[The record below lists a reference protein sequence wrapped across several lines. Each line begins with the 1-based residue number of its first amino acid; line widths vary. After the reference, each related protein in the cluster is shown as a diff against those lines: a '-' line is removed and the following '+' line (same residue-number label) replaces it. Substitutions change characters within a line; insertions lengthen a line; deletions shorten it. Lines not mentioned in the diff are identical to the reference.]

1 MPEQL
6 HVPDLSM
13 LLTHPSPA
21 PCLPLCCIIPHPT
34 ANYNGTCPKS
44 IDAPMVGE
52 MLFEPKKGCD
62 FSITLEE
69 GPDFFV
75 TSHTAGAC
83 DKNLKV
89 YIHAVCIKSDNTFVS
104 GLFNNLPALPSMPS
118 FRHSLSRG
126 GPASEMASL
135 PAAGYS
141 NVVSGLPADL
151 AAVGGDVAPGAGAQA
166 GLRPATRLSVS
177 SSDPAV
183 LEAAKQSS
191 AADVR
196 PVLASLLMAAGAMA
210 LVL

>member
-1 MPEQL
+1 
-6 HVPDLSM
+6 
-13 LLTHPSPA
+13 
-21 PCLPLCCIIPHPT
+21 
-34 ANYNGTCPKS
+34 
-44 IDAPMVGE
+44 MVGE
-52 MLFEPKKGCD
+52 TLFEPKKGCD

-75 TSHTAGAC
+75 TSHTPGSC

-89 YIHAVCIKSDNTFVS
+89 YIHTVCIKNDNTFVS

-118 FRHSLSRG
+118 FRSSLSRG
-126 GPASEMASL
+126 APVADTAGL
-135 PAAGYS
+135 TAAGYS
-141 NVVSGLPADL
+141 NVVSGLPADM
-151 AAVGGDVAPGAGAQA
+151 AAVGGDVAPAASAHA

-177 SSDPAV
+177 SSSPAV

-196 PVLASLLMAAGAMA
+196 PVLASLLLAAGAMA

>member
-1 MPEQL
+1 
-6 HVPDLSM
+6 
-13 LLTHPSPA
+13 
-21 PCLPLCCIIPHPT
+21 
-34 ANYNGTCPKS
+34 
-44 IDAPMVGE
+44 MVGE
-52 MLFEPKKGCD
+52 TLFEPKKGCD

-75 TSHTAGAC
+75 TSHIAGAC

-89 YIHAVCIKSDNTFVS
+89 YIHAVCIKNDNNFVS

-118 FRHSLSRG
+118 FRSSLHTRG
-126 GPASEMASL
+126 APANEMSSL

-141 NVVSGLPADL
+141 NVVSGLPADM
-151 AAVGGDVAPGAGAQA
+151 GGDVAPAAGAQA

-177 SSDPAV
+177 ASSPAV
-183 LEAAKQSS
+183 LEQAKQSS